1 VVRETTR
8 PGAGLK
14 GVCMNDPVE
23 QRRRILRFAQR
34 LKRAEQPTVE
44 QVAWL
49 TRVLQEIGEG
59 RDANEALGLKGGQG
73 RRPGDTESRNRMS
86 IALHWVAGAL
96 EAGRDLEKA
105 FEEGVKL
112 LRQLHGLA
120 PDDRDERYSVDTL
133 RRYWNGNK
141 HLQSPVRR
149 PGDKDF
155 PYRGQD

>member
-1 VVRETTR
+1 
-8 PGAGLK
+8 
-14 GVCMNDPVE
+14 MNDPVE

-73 RRPGDTESRNRMS
+73 KRPGDTESRNRMN

-120 PDDRDERYSVDTL
+120 PDDRDERYSVETL

-149 PGDKDF
+149 TGDKDF